1 MPKKVLLLDNN
12 REYRHTMASIVRRIG
27 YDVIQAEGIAEA
39 IERLASDR
47 ADLVMMAEDVEV
59 VAWLKTNQFP
69 IRTPIVVYTAQQTAS
84 RIDEGLSNGAAAIL
98 TKPIFSADVEDVL
111 CKHLHT
117 SRNRPRPLPSP
128 CFVNESTPPEQE
140 RM

>member
-47 ADLVMMAEDVEV
+47 PDLVMMADDIEV
-59 VAWLKTNQFP
+59 VTWLKTNQFP
-69 IRTPIVVYTAQQTAS
+69 VRTPIVVYTAQTGR
-84 RIDEGLSNGAAAIL
+84 RIDEALLNGAAALL

-111 CKHLHT
+111 RKHLHT
-117 SRNRPRPLPSP
+117 SRIRPRPLSSP
-128 CFVNESTPPEQE
+128 RFVNESTPPEQQ

>member
-47 ADLVMMAEDVEV
+47 PDLVMMADDVEV

-69 IRTPIVVYTAQQTAS
+69 VRTPIVVYTAQTGR
-84 RIDEGLSNGAAAIL
+84 RIDEALLNGAAALL
-98 TKPIFSADVEDVL
+98 TKPILSADVEDVL
-111 CKHLHT
+111 RKHLHT
-117 SRNRPRPLPSP
+117 SRIRPRPLPSP
-128 CFVNESTPPEQE
+128 RFVNESTPPEQQ

>member
-47 ADLVMMAEDVEV
+47 PDLVMMADDVEV

-69 IRTPIVVYTAQQTAS
+69 VRTPIVVYTAQTGR
-84 RIDEGLSNGAAAIL
+84 RIDEALLNGAAAL
-98 TKPIFSADVEDVL
+98 Q
-111 CKHLHT
+111 
-117 SRNRPRPLPSP
+117 PSP
-128 CFVNESTPPEQE
+128 SFPPTWKTCCVNICILPELD
-140 RM
+140 RDPYHRPVL